1 MIKDDEKMIY
11 QNITENIDID
21 DIYKLIS
28 IDIKEVK
35 LEENKCVSVRS
46 KVVNIFN
53 LFSLYFCTF

>member
-1 MIKDDEKMIY
+1 MIY